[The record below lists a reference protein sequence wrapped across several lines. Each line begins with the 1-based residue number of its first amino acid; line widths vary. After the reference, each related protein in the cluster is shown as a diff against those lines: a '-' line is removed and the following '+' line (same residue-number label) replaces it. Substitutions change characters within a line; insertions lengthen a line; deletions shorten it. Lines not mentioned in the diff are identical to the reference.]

1 MYISNAGPHQPM
13 AASFF
18 NLQDQIKYVCMY
30 VCMYCYCDTE
40 AENETWQETIF
51 LITFSDLLLT
61 ANRDNNNMNFMLFFL
76 LRFEGKLSKF
86 ERTESNWYKHQDIS
100 Y

>member
-30 VCMYCYCDTE
+30 VCMYKG
-40 AENETWQETIF
+40 
-51 LITFSDLLLT
+51 LITKTMALQAVQVLSSLI
-61 ANRDNNNMNFMLFFL
+61 RFFA
-76 LRFEGKLSKF
+76 GP
-86 ERTESNWYKHQDIS
+86 
-100 Y
+100 

>member
-30 VCMYCYCDTE
+30 VCMYVALHCHP
-40 AENETWQETIF
+40 IG
-51 LITFSDLLLT
+51 
-61 ANRDNNNMNFMLFFL
+61 LFRNINIQL
-76 LRFEGKLSKF
+76 DGDVV
-86 ERTESNWYKHQDIS
+86 RTKTKESG
-100 Y
+100 